1 MGCILGVRIVDLKSH
16 KDGKFQNRAIIHLLN
31 DPQSKI
37 VDKIS
42 SFCEASDGTLWLG
55 SNGYGLYRRVV
66 DEKGEE
72 HFEVLTQADGLVYN
86 GVKGIA
92 EDRNGRLWVTTQNG
106 LSVYDPKL
114 HAFTN
119 YSQYDGLINP
129 HFYWNSAI
137 SDAAGVIYLGTEGGL
152 IEVTGEDISIAKTI
166 TLKESNRS
174 FSISFSALDF
184 GHERQ
189 GLYSYRMKGFD
200 DDWTLLKPGM
210 HSVRYSALPP
220 GTYTFEVRYQSLQTI
235 GEDEII
241 SVEVVVVPAFWKSWW
256 FRVLLSILFVILVI
270 YIYNRW
276 ANHLKRVEAEQLLN
290 PIRKVLQESD
300 DPRKLQAR
308 IQNIL
313 DNQQRYKQSVSKSVE
328 GRQ

>member
-1 MGCILGVRIVDLKSH
+1 MAYSFIVLRHVSRIVDLKSH

-55 SNGYGLYRRVV
+55 SNGYGLYHRVV

-152 IEVTGEDISIAKTI
+152 IEVTGENTDHHYQGHLVFTNLMVDNQDVLAGSDYLDQDISMSAKDFI
-166 TLKESNRS
+166 VIGWR
-174 FSISFSALDF
+174 AL
-184 GHERQ
+184 RMT
-189 GLYSYRMKGFD
+189 GLC
-200 DDWTLLKPGM
+200 
-210 HSVRYSALPP
+210 
-220 GTYTFEVRYQSLQTI
+220 
-235 GEDEII
+235 
-241 SVEVVVVPAFWKSWW
+241 
-256 FRVLLSILFVILVI
+256 
-270 YIYNRW
+270 
-276 ANHLKRVEAEQLLN
+276 
-290 PIRKVLQESD
+290 
-300 DPRKLQAR
+300 
-308 IQNIL
+308 
-313 DNQQRYKQSVSKSVE
+313 
-328 GRQ
+328 